1 MARSSPVNSWAVRH
15 TPKMEP
21 RFHMKEMLL
30 GEGSVTR
37 LLFMIF
43 MSVFRGSSEGPG
55 F

>member
-1 MARSSPVNSWAVRH
+1 MARSSPVNIWVVRH
-15 TPKMEP
+15 IPKIDP
-21 RFHMKEMLL
+21 KFHMKEMLL

-43 MSVFRGSSEGPG
+43 MRVFIGPSEGAG